1 MKGICRGR
9 AAIGR
14 GGLEPPGPAFADQRV
29 TFPGNRGGSGGS
41 GASPGLSRGVF
52 QDGLSPTSLSERGEL
67 DLVFHFLGS
76 AFGTAGWLRPRRAPD
91 SHLGE
96 TDKGRIFCQQNPA
109 QLPWNRAGRGGGALW
124 RKDREIHLLP
134 MERRGEGGRSGAD
147 PELQWRNSS
156 VFCRG
161 NHRMSW
167 VGRDPEGSGP
177 RHVSASPPW
186 LVPRA
191 PSPGMRL

>member
-29 TFPGNRGGSGGS
+29 TFPGNRGDPGGRGLLLGFHVGSFRMVFHRLPYRSGGS
-41 GASPGLSRGVF
+41 WIFSS
-52 QDGLSPTSLSERGEL
+52 T
-67 DLVFHFLGS
+67 FL
-76 AFGTAGWLRPRRAPD
+76 AAP
-91 SHLGE
+91 LA
-96 TDKGRIFCQQNPA
+96 P
-109 QLPWNRAGRGGGALW
+109 RAGSGPGGLRTPTWERQIKEGFSVN
-124 RKDREIHLLP
+124 KTLP
-134 MERRGEGGRSGAD
+134 SFPGTGQGGEEEPSGERTGKSTSCPWRGEGGRSGAD

-177 RHVSASPPW
+177 HHVSVSPPW

>member
-1 MKGICRGR
+1 MQRESCNWPGWAGAPR
-9 AAIGR
+9 A
-14 GGLEPPGPAFADQRV
+14 GLCGSAGDLSQEP
-29 TFPGNRGGSGGS
+29 GGSGGS

-52 QDGLSPTSLSERGEL
+52 QHGLSPTSLSGRGEL
-67 DLVFHFLGS
+67 DLLFHFLGS

-134 MERRGEGGRSGAD
+134 MERRGEEREEGRELIQSCSGEIPVCSAKGIIEC
-147 PELQWRNSS
+147 PGL
-156 VFCRG
+156 
-161 NHRMSW
+161 
-167 VGRDPEGSGP
+167 EGIP
-177 RHVSASPPW
+177 KD
-186 LVPRA
+186 LVPAMCLCPR
-191 PSPGMRL
+191 PGLSHVPHLPG